1 MTGPPD
7 QRLARTP
14 TQPTDTVGLA
24 TGPVQVG
31 SRTGRR
37 SRMTS
42 RRRRTLAN
50 LMFAAPG
57 TVFLAILALYP
68 MWILVQMSI
77 SDVTIT
83 NILGYWPL
91 VGLDNFRAVFSDP
104 VFKVVTLQT
113 VAFVMIILVVTM
125 VAGTAFALALKGNG
139 RLARVTQTTMI
150 LVWTLPPVI
159 VGSLWKFLLASDGII
174 SASLVKLGLVSRPV
188 PFLSQP
194 ITSLAAI
201 MLVSL
206 WVGIPFATLVI
217 KSAMLD
223 ISQDVLDAAK
233 ADGASDLQTILLIV
247 LPLIRPTLL
256 ILGVLSVVGAFKAF
270 DFIYVMTSGGP
281 GTSSSTI
288 PFLGYLTAFQSYQF
302 GHASAISVV
311 AMIIV
316 LALAVGY
323 IIAIRNEEQAR

>member
-1 MTGPPD
+1 
-7 QRLARTP
+7 
-14 TQPTDTVGLA
+14 
-24 TGPVQVG
+24 
-31 SRTGRR
+31 
-37 SRMTS
+37 
-42 RRRRTLAN
+42 
-50 LMFAAPG
+50 
-57 TVFLAILALYP
+57 
-68 MWILVQMSI
+68 
-77 SDVTIT
+77 
-83 NILGYWPL
+83 
-91 VGLDNFRAVFSDP
+91 
-104 VFKVVTLQT
+104 
-113 VAFVMIILVVTM
+113 
-125 VAGTAFALALKGNG
+125 
-139 RLARVTQTTMI
+139 
-150 LVWTLPPVI
+150 
-159 VGSLWKFLLASDGII
+159 LASDGII